1 MAYLF
6 IIALEVLF
14 TLIKA
19 NSEIEGL
26 QFFNHTFLYSAYADD
41 TTFFLRNE
49 KSATEVIKTFDKFS
63 LFSGLKISNA
73 KCEIAGIGV
82 KKGAMMALCGMI
94 CIDLT
99 EYVIKILG
107 IYFSYNK
114 KLQQEKNFL
123 NHIIKIQ
130 NIVKLWKLR
139 NLTIEGRIVI
149 FKIISNFKINPSGFS
164 H

>member
-1 MAYLF
+1 MS
-6 IIALEVLF
+6 
-14 TLIKA
+14 K
-19 NSEIEGL
+19 
-26 QFFNHTFLYSAYADD
+26 
-41 TTFFLRNE
+41 
-49 KSATEVIKTFDKFS
+49 
-63 LFSGLKISNA
+63 
-73 KCEIAGIGV
+73 GV
-82 KKGAMMALCGMI
+82 KMALCGMV

-99 EYVIKILG
+99 EDIIKILG